1 MTDKELQG
9 KSLQHLLSITD
20 ELPQELTRDAAEL
33 ATHRHFDKFS
43 EDECWVLTTRS
54 GAGVAVSSS
63 EVELDQWWRCLKKQR
78 GR

>member
-1 MTDKELQG
+1 METFDPEFCEKRCPICTRARKG
-9 KSLQHLLSITD
+9 N
-20 ELPQELTRDAAEL
+20 RDAAEL

-43 EDECWVLTTRS
+43 EDERWVLTTRS
-54 GAGVAVSSS
+54 GARVAVSSS